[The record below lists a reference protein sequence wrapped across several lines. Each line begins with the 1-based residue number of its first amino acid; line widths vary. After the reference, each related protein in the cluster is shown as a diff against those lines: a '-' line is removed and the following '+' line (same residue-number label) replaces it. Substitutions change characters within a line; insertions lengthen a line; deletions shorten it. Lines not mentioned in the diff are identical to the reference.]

1 MESERLLLFQF
12 ISKCFKRKA
21 GVKLSNLPETV
32 NLDTIAN
39 NLADAVFLVD
49 REKNVVWLNQRAEEF
64 FHTSSK
70 KVQGE
75 KITELTAINKL
86 EDLLGEVFEQE
97 TALKCSYEEASVKVK
112 RHDERY
118 FFKIAINPIFHQD
131 NLWGA
136 LVQLT
141 DVTRFHEMEKI
152 KTDFVSIVSHEFR
165 TPLTTIIVGVEMLKE
180 GMLGDLTPR
189 GKEVLEAIGADCER
203 LSRLIDNLMELSR
216 IESGT
221 IYVEAEPTDV
231 ADLVQEAVRPL
242 KIQAEKQ
249 GIELITDLPP
259 ELPPVAAD
267 FNKAVWVLAN
277 LVGNAMR
284 YTDPGGT
291 ITVLVRQ
298 RGKRHFFSVADTGSG
313 IPKEHQDK
321 IFRKYVQVSGP
332 GRKGTG
338 GVGLGLAIAKDI
350 VMAHGGEIWVD
361 SEIGKGTTFTFTFP
375 VFQGGESVTLPEAEE
390 EGG

>member
-1 MESERLLLFQF
+1 VTL
-12 ISKCFKRKA
+12 SK
-21 GVKLSNLPETV
+21 VPVPV
-32 NLDTIAN
+32 NLDTVAN
-39 NLADAVFLVD
+39 NLADPVFLVN
-49 REKNVVWLNQRAEEF
+49 REKEVAWLNKKAIELF
-64 FHTSSK
+64 YTSDK
-70 KVQGE
+70 EAQGSV
-75 KITELTAINKL
+75 ITELTGVNKL
-86 EDLLGEVFEQE
+86 DSLLDDVFEQE
-97 TALKCSYEEASVKVK
+97 EELKCSYEEASVKVK
-112 RHDERY
+112 RQDQRY
-118 FFKIAINPIFHQD
+118 FFKISINPVFHEGE
-131 NLWGA
+131 LWGG
-136 LVQLT
+136 LVQFT

-180 GMLGDLTPR
+180 GMLGELTPR
-189 GKEVLEAIGADCER
+189 GQEVLEAIGADCER

-221 IYVEAEPTDV
+221 IYVEAEPVDV
-231 ADLVQEAVRPL
+231 TDLVQEAVRPL
-242 KIQAEKQ
+242 KFQAEKQ
-249 GIELITDLPP
+249 GIELITDIAPN
-259 ELPPVAAD
+259 LPPVAAD

-284 YTDPGGT
+284 YTDSGGT
-291 ITVLVRQ
+291 ISVRVRE
-298 RGKRHFFSVADTGSG
+298 RGKRLFFSVEDTGCG

-332 GRKGTG
+332 GPKGSG

-375 VFQGGESVTLPEAEE
+375 VYYGEESVKLSGAEPEAEE
-390 EGG
+390 E

>member
-1 MESERLLLFQF
+1 M
-12 ISKCFKRKA
+12 
-21 GVKLSNLPETV
+21 SNLPEPV
-32 NLDTIAN
+32 NLDTVAD
-39 NLADAVFLVD
+39 NLNDAVFLVD
-49 REKNVVWLNQRAEEF
+49 REKKVVWLNKRAEEF
-64 FHTSSK
+64 FHTSFDAASS
-70 KVQGE
+70 E
-75 KITELTAINKL
+75 KISDLTAIKKMD
-86 EDLLGEVFEQE
+86 DLLAGVIEKEE
-97 TALKCSYEEASVKVK
+97 ALECSYEEASVKVK
-112 RHDERY
+112 RLDERY
-118 FFKIAINPIFHQD
+118 FFKIAINPIFHEEK
-131 NLWGA
+131 LWGA

-141 DVTRFHEMEKI
+141 DVTRFHEIEKI

-203 LSRLIDNLMELSR
+203 LNRLIDNLMELSR

-249 GIELITDLPP
+249 GVELITDLPP

-267 FNKAVWVLAN
+267 FNKSVWVMAN
-277 LVGNAMR
+277 LVGNALR

-291 ITVLVRQ
+291 ITVRVRQ
-298 RGKRHFFSVADTGSG
+298 RGKRLFFSVQDTGCG
-313 IPKEHQDK
+313 IPQEHLDK

-361 SEIGKGTTFTFTFP
+361 SEIDKGTTFTFTFP
-375 VFQGGESVTLPEAEE
+375 VYQGNGSVTLPDVN
-390 EGG
+390 

>member
-1 MESERLLLFQF
+1 M
-12 ISKCFKRKA
+12 SK
-21 GVKLSNLPETV
+21 LPELI
-32 NLDTIAN
+32 NLDTIAD
-39 NLADAVFLVD
+39 NLADAVFIVD
-49 REKNVVWLNQRAEEF
+49 LEMEVVWLNQVAEEF
-64 FHTSSK
+64 FHTSFQIASGK
-70 KVQGE
+70 

-86 EDLLGEVFEQE
+86 DSLLNEVFEQQTE
-97 TALKCSYEEASVKVK
+97 LKTSYEETSVKVK
-112 RHDERY
+112 RDDQRY
-118 FFKIAINPIFHQD
+118 YFKIAIKPVFNED
-131 NLWGA
+131 KLWGA

-141 DVTRFHEMEKI
+141 DVTRFHEIEKI

-180 GMLGDLTPR
+180 GMLGELTPR
-189 GKEVLEAIGADCER
+189 GKEVLEAIGSDCER

-231 ADLVQEAVRPL
+231 NDLVQEAVRPL
-242 KIQAEKQ
+242 KIQSEKQ
-249 GIELITDLPP
+249 GVELITDLPP

-267 FNKAVWVLAN
+267 FNKSVWVLTN
-277 LVGNAMR
+277 LVGNALR
-284 YTDPGGT
+284 YTDQGGT
-291 ITVLVRQ
+291 ITVRVRQ
-298 RGKRHFFSVADTGSG
+298 RSKRLFFSVQDTGSG
-313 IPKEHQDK
+313 IPKEHLDK

-350 VMAHGGEIWVD
+350 IMAHGGEIWVD
-361 SEIGKGTTFTFTFP
+361 SEVGKGTTFTFTFP
-375 VFQGGESVTLPEAEE
+375 VYQGSESVTLPNADP

>member
-1 MESERLLLFQF
+1 LN
-12 ISKCFKRKA
+12 
-21 GVKLSNLPETV
+21 NLPAPV
-32 NLDTIAN
+32 NLHTITD
-39 NLADAVFLVD
+39 NLAEAVFLVD
-49 REKNVVWLNQRAEEF
+49 RNKAVAWLNKKAGELF
-64 FHTSSK
+64 NTSTDAAQGANIIEITNVK
-70 KVQGE
+70 K
-75 KITELTAINKL
+75 L
-86 EDLLGEVFEQE
+86 DSLLDDVFEQE
-97 TALKCSYEEASVKVK
+97 AELNCSYEEAAVKVK
-112 RHDERY
+112 SSDQRY
-118 FFKIAINPIFHQD
+118 FFKISINPVFYDQK
-131 NLWGA
+131 LWGG
-136 LVQLT
+136 LVQFT

-231 ADLVQEAVRPL
+231 VDLVQEAVRPL
-242 KIQAEKQ
+242 KFQAEKQ
-249 GIELITDLPP
+249 GIELITDMPP
-259 ELPPVAAD
+259 NLPPVAAD
-267 FNKAVWVLAN
+267 FNKAVWVLTN

-291 ITVLVRQ
+291 ITVRIRQ
-298 RGKRHFFSVADTGSG
+298 RGKRLFFSVEDTGCG
-313 IPKEHQDK
+313 IPKEDQSK
-321 IFRKYVQVSGP
+321 IFRKYVQVSGADH
-332 GRKGTG
+332 KGTG

-361 SEIGKGTTFTFTFP
+361 SEVGKGTTFTFTFP
-375 VFQGGESVTLPEAEE
+375 VFYAQESVSLPEADH

>member
-1 MESERLLLFQF
+1 
-12 ISKCFKRKA
+12 
-21 GVKLSNLPETV
+21 VKLANLPKPV
-32 NLDTIAN
+32 NLDTIAG
-39 NLADAVFLVD
+39 NLADAVFMID
-49 REKNVVWLNQRAEEF
+49 REMNIAWLNKRAEEF
-64 FHTSSK
+64 FNISFEAAR
-70 KVQGE
+70 GI
-75 KITELTAINKL
+75 KITELTAIKKMESL
-86 EDLLGEVFEQE
+86 IQDVFDQKE
-97 TALKCSYEEASVKVK
+97 ALRCSYEEASVKVK
-112 RHDERY
+112 RLNERY
-118 FFKIAINPIFHQD
+118 FFKIAINPVFHED
-131 NLWGA
+131 KLWGA

-189 GKEVLEAIGADCER
+189 GKEVLEAIISDCER
-203 LSRLIDNLMELSR
+203 LNRLIDNLMELSR

-221 IYVEAEPTDV
+221 IYVEAEATDV
-231 ADLVQEAVRPL
+231 TDLVQEAVRPL
-242 KIQAEKQ
+242 KFQAEKQ
-249 GIELITDLPP
+249 GVELITDLPP

-267 FNKAVWVLAN
+267 FNKAVWVMAN

-291 ITVLVRQ
+291 ITVRVRQ
-298 RGKRHFFSVADTGSG
+298 RGKRLFFSVEDTGCG
-313 IPKEHQDK
+313 IPKENMEK

-332 GRKGTG
+332 GRKGAG

-375 VFQGGESVTLPEAEE
+375 VYQGDQSVILPEADRK
-390 EGG
+390 GV

>member
-1 MESERLLLFQF
+1 L
-12 ISKCFKRKA
+12 
-21 GVKLSNLPETV
+21 GTLPEPV
-32 NLDTIAN
+32 NLETITG
-39 NLADAVFLVD
+39 NLADAVLMVD
-49 REKNVVWLNQRAEEF
+49 TDKKLVWLNRKAEGF
-64 FHTSSK
+64 FNAAFDEAMGK
-70 KVQGE
+70 DIVE
-75 KITELTAINKL
+75 ITAIKRL
-86 EDLLGEVFEQE
+86 RYLLDDVFEQQE
-97 TALKCSYEEASVKVK
+97 ALKCSYEEASVKVK
-112 RHDERY
+112 KKDERF
-118 FFKIAINPIFHQD
+118 FFKIAINPVFHQD
-131 NLWGA
+131 NLFGA

-141 DVTRFHEMEKI
+141 DVTRFHELEKI

-203 LSRLIDNLMELSR
+203 LNRLIDNLMELSR

-221 IYVEAEPTDV
+221 IYVEADSTDIT
-231 ADLVQEAVRPL
+231 DLVEEAVRPL
-242 KIQAEKQ
+242 KIQADKQ
-249 GIELITDLPP
+249 GVELITDLPP

-291 ITVLVRQ
+291 ITVRVRQ
-298 RGKRHFFSVADTGSG
+298 RGKKHFFSVEDTGCG
-313 IPKEHQDK
+313 IPKEHQEK

-332 GRKGTG
+332 GRKGAG

-350 VMAHGGEIWVD
+350 VMAHGGEIWVESD
-361 SEIGKGTTFTFTFP
+361 IGKGTKFTFTFP
-375 VFQGGESVTLPEAEE
+375 VYHEKDSVTLRAADQQ
-390 EGG
+390 GG

>member
-1 MESERLLLFQF
+1 MSLMFQYSSKSSE
-12 ISKCFKRKA
+12 RKA
-21 GVKLSNLPETV
+21 GADLSKLPEPV

-49 REKNVVWLNQRAEEF
+49 RKKEIVWLNKIAEEF
-64 FHTSSK
+64 FHTSFK
-70 KVQGE
+70 TAKAN
-75 KITELTAINKL
+75 KIAELTAIIKL
-86 EDLLGEVFEQE
+86 DDLLNEVFEQQ
-97 TALKCSYEEASVKVK
+97 TALKTSYEEASVKVK
-112 RHDERY
+112 RHDQRY
-118 FFKIAINPIFHQD
+118 FFKIAINPVFHEEK
-131 NLWGA
+131 LWGA
-136 LVQLT
+136 LVQFT

-189 GKEVLEAIGADCER
+189 GKEVLEAIGSDCER
-203 LSRLIDNLMELSR
+203 LNRLIDNLMELSR

-231 ADLVQEAVRPL
+231 NDLVQEAVRPL
-242 KIQAEKQ
+242 KIQSEKQ
-249 GIELITDLPP
+249 GVELITDLPP

-284 YTDPGGT
+284 YTDKGGT
-291 ITVLVRQ
+291 ITLRVRQ
-298 RGKRHFFSVADTGSG
+298 RGKRLFFSVQDTGSG

-361 SEIGKGTTFTFTFP
+361 SEVGKGTTFTFTFP
-375 VFQGGESVTLPEAEE
+375 VYQGNESVTLPDAEQ

>member
-1 MESERLLLFQF
+1 MST
-12 ISKCFKRKA
+12 
-21 GVKLSNLPETV
+21 LPEIV
-32 NLDTIAN
+32 NIDTISN

-49 REKNVVWLNQRAEEF
+49 AEKVIEWVNRKAEEF
-64 FHTSSK
+64 FNTDFEAARGK
-70 KVQGE
+70 QIAEVTG
-75 KITELTAINKL
+75 IIKL
-86 EDLLGEVFEQE
+86 EGLLDEVYEQQ
-97 TALKCSYEEASVKVK
+97 TPLKCSYEEASVKVK
-112 RHDERY
+112 KLDQRY
-118 FFKIAINPIFHQD
+118 FFKIAINPIFDQGK
-131 NLWGA
+131 LWGA
-136 LVQLT
+136 LIQLT

-203 LSRLIDNLMELSR
+203 LNRLLDNLMELSR

-221 IYVEAEPTDV
+221 IYVDVEPIDV
-231 ADLVQEAVRPL
+231 TDLVQEAVRPL
-242 KIQAEKQ
+242 RIQAEKQ
-249 GIELITDLPP
+249 GVELIADLPP
-259 ELPPVAAD
+259 KLPPVEAD
-267 FNKAVWVLAN
+267 FNKSVWVLTN
-277 LVGNAMR
+277 LIGNAMR
-284 YTDPGGT
+284 YTEPGGT
-291 ITVLVRQ
+291 ITVRVRQ
-298 RGKRHFFSVADTGSG
+298 RGKRLFFSVQDTGSG

-332 GRKGTG
+332 GRKGAG

-361 SEIGKGTTFTFTFP
+361 SEIGEGTTFTFTFP
-375 VFQGGESVTLPEAEE
+375 IYQGNESVTLPEVDQ

>member
-1 MESERLLLFQF
+1 M
-12 ISKCFKRKA
+12 
-21 GVKLSNLPETV
+21 SNSRVPV

-39 NLADAVFLVD
+39 NLSDAVFLV
-49 REKNVVWLNQRAEEF
+49 ECNKTVAWINQKAEELF
-64 FHTSSK
+64 NTSSAK
-70 KVQGE
+70 AKGSLL
-75 KITELTAINKL
+75 TELTGITKL
-86 EDLLGEVFEQE
+86 DSLLNDVFEQE
-97 TALKCSYEEASVKVK
+97 EELKCSYEEASVKVK
-112 RHDERY
+112 RQDQRY
-118 FFKIAINPIFHQD
+118 FFKIAINPVFHEGE
-131 NLWGA
+131 LWGG
-136 LVQLT
+136 LVQFT

-231 ADLVQEAVRPL
+231 TDLVQEAVRPL
-242 KIQAEKQ
+242 KFQSEKQ

-259 ELPPVAAD
+259 NLPPVAAD
-267 FNKAVWVLAN
+267 FNKAVWVLTN

-291 ITVLVRQ
+291 ITVRIRQ
-298 RGKRHFFSVADTGSG
+298 HGKRLFFSVQDTGTG
-313 IPKEHQDK
+313 IPKEQQEK
-321 IFRKYVQVSGP
+321 IFRKYVQVSGD
-332 GRKGTG
+332 GRKGGG

-350 VMAHGGEIWVD
+350 VMAHGGEIWVN
-361 SEIGKGTTFTFTFP
+361 SEVGKGTTFTFTFP
-375 VFQGGESVTLPEAEE
+375 VYQENKSVALPEGDQEVDQ

>member
-1 MESERLLLFQF
+1 MN
-12 ISKCFKRKA
+12 
-21 GVKLSNLPETV
+21 NLPEAV
-32 NLDTIAN
+32 NLDTIAG
-39 NLADAVFLVD
+39 NLADALFMVD
-49 REKNVVWLNQRAEEF
+49 LDMNIVWLNKKAEEF
-64 FHTSSK
+64 FNTSFSEASGK
-70 KVQGE
+70 P
-75 KITELTAINKL
+75 IAELTAIKKIESL
-86 EDLLGEVFEQE
+86 IGDVFEQQE
-97 TALKCSYEEASVKVK
+97 ALKCSYEEASVKVK
-112 RHDERY
+112 RLDQRY
-118 FFKIAINPIFHQD
+118 FFKIAINPVFHEAKI
-131 NLWGA
+131 WGA

-189 GKEVLEAIGADCER
+189 GKEVLEAIGSDCER

-221 IYVEAEPTDV
+221 IYVEAAPTDV
-231 ADLVQEAVRPL
+231 VDLVGEAVRPL

-267 FNKAVWVLAN
+267 FNKSVWVLAN
-277 LVGNAMR
+277 LIGNAMR

-291 ITVLVRQ
+291 ITVRVRQ
-298 RGKRHFFSVADTGSG
+298 RGKKHFFSVEDSGCG
-313 IPKEHQDK
+313 IPKEHLEK

-361 SEIGKGTTFTFTFP
+361 SEVGKGTTFTFTFP
-375 VFQGGESVTLPEAEE
+375 VYQGGESVTLPDAD
-390 EGG
+390 

>member
-1 MESERLLLFQF
+1 M
-12 ISKCFKRKA
+12 SK
-21 GVKLSNLPETV
+21 LPDPI
-32 NLDTIAN
+32 NLDTIAD

-49 REKNVVWLNQRAEEF
+49 LDKKVVWLNKQAGEF
-64 FHTSSK
+64 FHTDF
-70 KVQGE
+70 E
-75 KITELTAINKL
+75 KAGGKPIAELTSIKKIN
-86 EDLLGEVFEQE
+86 DLISEVFDQQS
-97 TALKCSYEEASVKVK
+97 ALKCSYEEASVKIK
-112 RHDERY
+112 RVDQRY
-118 FFKIAINPIFHQD
+118 FFKIAINPIFHEEK
-131 NLWGA
+131 LWGA

-189 GKEVLEAIGADCER
+189 GKEVLEAIGSDCER
-203 LSRLIDNLMELSR
+203 LNRLIDNLMELSR

-231 ADLVQEAVRPL
+231 TDLVQEAVRPL
-242 KIQAEKQ
+242 KIQADKQ

-259 ELPPVAAD
+259 KLPPVAAD
-267 FNKAVWVLAN
+267 FNKSVWVLAN

-291 ITVLVRQ
+291 ITVRVRQ
-298 RGKRHFFSVADTGSG
+298 RGKRHFFSVEDTGCG
-313 IPKEHQDK
+313 IPKEHQEK

-332 GRKGTG
+332 GLKGAG

-350 VMAHGGEIWVD
+350 VMAHGGEIWVE
-361 SEIGKGTTFTFTFP
+361 SELGKGTTFTFTFP
-375 VFQGGESVTLPEAEE
+375 VYQGEEAVTVPNGDQED
-390 EGG
+390 GG

>member
-1 MESERLLLFQF
+1 M
-12 ISKCFKRKA
+12 
-21 GVKLSNLPETV
+21 KLSKLPEPV
-32 NLDTIAN
+32 NLDTVAKSLN
-39 NLADAVFLVD
+39 DAVIMVD
-49 REKNVVWLNQRAEEF
+49 HEMKVVWLNQMAEEF
-64 FHTSSK
+64 FHTSFEKS
-70 KVQGE
+70 QGND
-75 KITELTAINKL
+75 IAELTAITKL
-86 EDLLGEVFEQE
+86 EGLLSDVFEQQ
-97 TALKCSYEEASVKVK
+97 TPLKCSYEEASVKVK
-112 RHDERY
+112 RLDQRY
-118 FFKIAINPIFHQD
+118 FFKIAINPVFHEGK
-131 NLWGA
+131 LWGA

-165 TPLTTIIVGVEMLKE
+165 TPLTTITVGVEMLKE

-189 GKEVLEAIGADCER
+189 GKEVLDAIGADCDR

-231 ADLVQEAVRPL
+231 SDLVQEAVRPL

-249 GIELITDLPP
+249 GIEVITDLPP

-267 FNKAVWVLAN
+267 FNKSVWVLAN

-284 YTDPGGT
+284 YTDTGGT
-291 ITVLVRQ
+291 ITVRVRQ
-298 RGKRHFFSVADTGSG
+298 RGKRLFFSVQDTGSG

-321 IFRKYVQVSGP
+321 IFRKYVQVSGQ
-332 GRKGTG
+332 GRKGSG

-361 SEIGKGTTFTFTFP
+361 SEVGKGTTFTFTFP
-375 VFQGGESVTLPEAEE
+375 VYQGNESVKLPDADQ

>member
-1 MESERLLLFQF
+1 M
-12 ISKCFKRKA
+12 
-21 GVKLSNLPETV
+21 KLSNLPEPV
-32 NLDTIAN
+32 NLDTIAS

-49 REKNVVWLNQRAEEF
+49 REMSVVWLNRKAEEF
-64 FHTSSK
+64 FHTSSEQAQGV
-70 KVQGE
+70 KV
-75 KITELTAINKL
+75 TELTAITRL
-86 EDLLGEVFEQE
+86 EDLLTEVFQQE
-97 TALKCSYEEASVKVK
+97 AALKCSYEEASVKVK
-112 RHDERY
+112 RHDERF
-118 FFKIAINPIFHQD
+118 FFKIAINPVFHE
-131 NLWGA
+131 NKLWGA
-136 LVQLT
+136 LIQLT

-203 LSRLIDNLMELSR
+203 LNRLIDNLMELSR

-221 IYVEAEPTDV
+221 IYVEAESTDV

-249 GIELITDLPP
+249 GVELITDLPP
-259 ELPPVAAD
+259 ALPPVAAD
-267 FNKAVWVLAN
+267 FNKSVWVLAN
-277 LVGNAMR
+277 LVGNALR
-284 YTDPGGT
+284 YTGKDGT
-291 ITVLVRQ
+291 ITVRVRQ
-298 RGKRHFFSVADTGSG
+298 RGKRHFFSVEDTGSG

-361 SEIGKGTTFTFTFP
+361 SEVGKGTTFTFTFP
-375 VFQGGESVTLPEAEE
+375 VYQGGESVTLPDNGQ

>member
-1 MESERLLLFQF
+1 M
-12 ISKCFKRKA
+12 
-21 GVKLSNLPETV
+21 KLSKLPEPV
-32 NLDTIAN
+32 NLDTIAG
-39 NLADAVFLVD
+39 NLADAVFMTDLEM
-49 REKNVVWLNQRAEEF
+49 RIVWLNKRAEEF
-64 FHTSSK
+64 FNTNFETASGK
-70 KVQGE
+70 
-75 KITELTAINKL
+75 KITELTAIKKMEN
-86 EDLLGEVFEQE
+86 LLQDVFEQQE
-97 TALKCSYEEASVKVK
+97 ALKCSYEEASVKVK
-112 RHDERY
+112 RLNQRY
-118 FFKIAINPIFHQD
+118 FFKIAINPVFHQEK
-131 NLWGA
+131 LWGA

-203 LSRLIDNLMELSR
+203 LNRLIDNLMELSR

-242 KIQAEKQ
+242 KLQADKQ

-259 ELPPVAAD
+259 NLPPVAAD
-267 FNKAVWVLAN
+267 FNKAVWVMAN

-291 ITVLVRQ
+291 IAVRVRQ
-298 RGKRHFFSVADTGSG
+298 RGKRHFFSVEDTGCG
-313 IPKEHQDK
+313 IPKEHMEK

-332 GRKGTG
+332 GVKGTG

-361 SEIGKGTTFTFTFP
+361 SEVGKGTTFTFTFP
-375 VFQGGESVTLPEAEE
+375 VYQGGESVKLPETDQK
-390 EGG
+390 GG

>member
-1 MESERLLLFQF
+1 MN
-12 ISKCFKRKA
+12 
-21 GVKLSNLPETV
+21 NLPDPV
-32 NLDTIAN
+32 NLDTIAD
-39 NLADAVFLVD
+39 NLADAVFIVD
-49 REKNVVWLNQRAEEF
+49 LDKKVVWLNKQAGEF
-64 FHTSSK
+64 FHASIEQA
-70 KVQGE
+70 VRHDLG
-75 KITELTAINKL
+75 ELTSIKKI
-86 EDLLGEVFEQE
+86 DGLLDDVFEQQA
-97 TALKCSYEEASVKVK
+97 ALKCSYEEASVKVK
-112 RHDERY
+112 RLDQRY
-118 FFKIAINPIFHQD
+118 FFKIAMNPIFHD
-131 NLWGA
+131 GKLWGA

-189 GKEVLEAIGADCER
+189 GKEVLEAIGSDCER
-203 LSRLIDNLMELSR
+203 LNRLIDNLMELSR

-242 KIQAEKQ
+242 KVQAEKQ

-259 ELPPVAAD
+259 KLPPVAAD
-267 FNKAVWVLAN
+267 FNKSVWVLAN

-291 ITVLVRQ
+291 ITVRVRQ
-298 RGKRHFFSVADTGSG
+298 RGKRHFFSVEDTGCG
-313 IPKEHQDK
+313 IPREHQEK

-332 GRKGTG
+332 GRKGAG

-361 SEIGKGTTFTFTFP
+361 SEVGKGTTFTFTFP
-375 VFQGGESVTLPEAEE
+375 VYQGDESVTLPDADQKQ
-390 EGG
+390 GG

>member
-1 MESERLLLFQF
+1 L
-12 ISKCFKRKA
+12 SK
-21 GVKLSNLPETV
+21 LPDPV
-32 NLDTIAN
+32 NLETITG
-39 NLADAVFLVD
+39 NLADAVLLVD
-49 REKNVVWLNQRAEEF
+49 LDQNLVWLNKKAEEF
-64 FHTSSK
+64 FNISLDSASGQPI
-70 KVQGE
+70 V
-75 KITELTAINKL
+75 ELTAIKRL
-86 EDLLGEVFEQE
+86 KYLLDEVYENHE
-97 TALKCSYEEASVKVK
+97 ALKCSYEEASVKVK
-112 RHDERY
+112 KLDQRY
-118 FFKIAINPIFHQD
+118 FFKIAINPIFQED

-141 DVTRFHEMEKI
+141 DVTRFHELEKI

-203 LSRLIDNLMELSR
+203 LNRLIDNLMELSR

-221 IYVEAEPTDV
+221 IYVEAEPTDIG
-231 ADLVQEAVRPL
+231 DLVEEAVRPL
-242 KIQAEKQ
+242 KFQAAQQ
-249 GIELITDLPP
+249 GVELITDLPP

-284 YTDPGGT
+284 YTDPDGT
-291 ITVLVRQ
+291 ITVRVRQ
-298 RGKRHFFSVADTGSG
+298 RGKKHFFSVEDTGCG
-313 IPKEHQDK
+313 IPKEHLDK

-332 GRKGTG
+332 GRKGAG

-350 VMAHGGEIWVD
+350 VMAHGGEIWVE
-361 SEIGKGTTFTFTFP
+361 SEVGVGTKFTFTFP
-375 VFQGGESVTLPEAEE
+375 VYQGDDSLTIPKAKQ
-390 EGG
+390 